1 MLAFRI
7 KPNSLSEIYACII
20 AISLIAHY
28 LYSLTGPA
36 IRASQTTINGCP
48 TMLPRTMRAANIGTI
63 RPCVICIICIS
74 CCAPIR
80 TGGNPRLNLSS
91 EGHGADQG
99 ERHQDG
105 GEEAEETSRWDDYWE
120 AAYHTGI
127 SSFPIY
133 LLDFGGPVS
142 CCNIIIPH
150 PTEKE
155 KSVSCK

>member
-1 MLAFRI
+1 MLIRENATRTAA
-7 KPNSLSEIYACII
+7 KRLRKRWEIFVFII
-20 AISLIAHY
+20 I
-28 LYSLTGPA
+28 
-36 IRASQTTINGCP
+36 
-48 TMLPRTMRAANIGTI
+48 LPFY
-63 RPCVICIICIS
+63 ICHFVE
-74 CCAPIR
+74 
-80 TGGNPRLNLSS
+80 LVL
-91 EGHGADQG
+91 
-99 ERHQDG
+99 
-105 GEEAEETSRWDDYWE
+105 ETSRWDDYWE

>member
-1 MLAFRI
+1 MSRRYINTNSCSKAFITCAISVLAFRI

-105 GEEAEETSRWDDYWE
+105 GEEAEETMGNLGFS
-120 AAYHTGI
+120 
-127 SSFPIY
+127 
-133 LLDFGGPVS
+133 
-142 CCNIIIPH
+142 
-150 PTEKE
+150 
-155 KSVSCK
+155 